1 MPTPPIP
8 EVLVLPSIRDLE
20 QAVNQSEKA
29 AMVSGRD
36 NFGDGGGGLFFWD
49 PQSARRIINQP

>member
-1 MPTPPIP
+1 
-8 EVLVLPSIRDLE
+8 LE

-49 PQSARRIINQP
+49 PQSVETP